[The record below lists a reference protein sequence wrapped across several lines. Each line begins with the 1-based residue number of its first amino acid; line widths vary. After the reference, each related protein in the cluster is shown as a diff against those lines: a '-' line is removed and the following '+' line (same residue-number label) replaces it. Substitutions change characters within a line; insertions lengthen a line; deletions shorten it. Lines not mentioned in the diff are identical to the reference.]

1 MEFSS
6 LQVVVLPSH
15 VSLLFPVFLV
25 SGFFFLHGVG
35 GLCRHLSLVPE
46 GVQPRLFRDET
57 LRAGAAV
64 VLRTCRSSLLV
75 ATPAAGF
82 TAPGMVEPL
91 SLLFSAVVSFSFEAL
106 AVSEEAG
113 CVLEELPWD
122 DLFSVSELTS
132 LSASC

>member
-1 MEFSS
+1 MA
-6 LQVVVLPSH
+6 
-15 VSLLFPVFLV
+15 
-25 SGFFFLHGVG
+25 G
-35 GLCRHLSLVPE
+35 E
-46 GVQPRLFRDET
+46 GPET
-57 LRAGAAV
+57 LLSRK
-64 VLRTCRSSLLV
+64 
-75 ATPAAGF
+75 ATLAKGERIL
-82 TAPGMVEPL
+82 TEPL